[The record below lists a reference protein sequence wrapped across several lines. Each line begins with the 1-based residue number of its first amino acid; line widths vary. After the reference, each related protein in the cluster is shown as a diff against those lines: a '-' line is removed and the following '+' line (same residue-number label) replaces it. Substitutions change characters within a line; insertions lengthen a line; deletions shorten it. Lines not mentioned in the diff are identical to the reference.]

1 MIKSSFKLASTQ
13 TILKNDPFFL
23 KKKHQRIASFD
34 LANFLRKENY
44 MKELRGDDNDGPL
57 KIIKLPTAT
66 APILLMSDTPQIL
79 RDLGLHGKDSMVN
92 SLEINI
98 KNGE

>member
-1 MIKSSFKLASTQ
+1 
-13 TILKNDPFFL
+13 
-23 KKKHQRIASFD
+23 
-34 LANFLRKENY
+34 

-66 APILLMSDTPQIL
+66 APILLMSDTPQTL

-92 SLEINI
+92 SREINI
-98 KNGE
+98 KHGGQQNEPFEFEFQDVNEDYEGLRKINKQTEMRLLASSLGD